1 MRKVCANKNS
11 LKTLCEMRNILL
23 SSDVL
28 LFISAQLLMS
38 ANFSSILYL
47 THLKHCNQI
56 NEKSVTNLKVKKK
69 LAKNGN
75 VSGKCRQYKKP
86 SENKNSLETLEL
98 VLLSKELV

>member
-1 MRKVCANKNS
+1 M
-11 LKTLCEMRNILL
+11 
-23 SSDVL
+23 
-28 LFISAQLLMS
+28 
-38 ANFSSILYL
+38 
-47 THLKHCNQI
+47 
-56 NEKSVTNLKVKKK
+56 TNLKVKKK